1 MIRKEFM
8 CGLQFQYVHLNT
20 MSVVRSSIVGG
31 LWWVAAWSAVSG
43 PERTAGMTVR
53 EDGKLPIPVG
63 DSHLP
68 LSRRHELD
76 GRQTLGHD

>member
-1 MIRKEFM
+1 M
-8 CGLQFQYVHLNT
+8 
-20 MSVVRSSIVGG
+20 RSSMFGGLWWVEVGCGG